1 MCVLMCSVQILLH
14 TAYAVHTSCSVCT
27 YIQHLYPGAEG
38 GGGGGGKLWVDQ
50 RKKCADI
57 CDVLQ

>member
-14 TAYAVHTSCSVCT
+14 TAYSVHTSCSVCT

-38 GGGGGGKLWVDQ
+38 GGGGGQIVGGS
-50 RKKCADI
+50 KKNVC
-57 CDVLQ
+57 